1 MTLEQLGNEYLKQ
14 AEEIKGMIESFSALK
29 KGASGIEL
37 YEINNRLTILR
48 EMERD
53 TRITGHNLVEY
64 YDKKSN
70 KKPYRSHSYN

>member
-1 MTLEQLGNEYLKQ
+1 MTLEQLGKEYLRQ
-14 AEEIKGMIESFSALK
+14 AEEIKEMIESFSVLK
-29 KGASGIEL
+29 KGACGIEL

-64 YDKKSN
+64 YDNNSSKKR
-70 KKPYRSHSYN
+70 YRSHSLN

>member
-14 AEEIKGMIESFSALK
+14 AEDIKGMIESFSALK

-53 TRITGHNLVEY
+53 TRITGHNLIEY

-70 KKPYRSHSYN
+70 KKSYRSHCCN